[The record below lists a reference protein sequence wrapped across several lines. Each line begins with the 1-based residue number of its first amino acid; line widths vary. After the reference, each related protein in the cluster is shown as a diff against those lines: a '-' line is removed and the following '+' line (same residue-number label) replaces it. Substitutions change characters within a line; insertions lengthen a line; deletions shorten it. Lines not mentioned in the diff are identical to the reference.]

1 MQIKIYDFI
10 SLGEFANLRLFYN
23 KETNS
28 YLCNM
33 LKVNVSDKAVFE
45 IKFDDQSLSKGKI
58 NNKNFDWDIIE
69 IKNNSFHIIKD
80 HKSYKAEVIK
90 ADLNEKKF
98 VISVNGNKYE
108 LEVKD
113 RFDELL
119 HKLGFDKSDSNK
131 INEIKA
137 PMPGLVIDIM
147 VEEGNKVKKGD
158 PVLVLEAMKMENIL
172 KSPCDGIVKSSN
184 VEKGKPVEKN
194 EVLICFE

>member
-1 MQIKIYDFI
+1 
-10 SLGEFANLRLFYN
+10 
-23 KETNS
+23 
-28 YLCNM
+28 M
-33 LKVNVSDKAVFE
+33 LKVKVRNETEFE
-45 IKFDDQSLSKGKI
+45 IEFDAKSSGRGKI
-58 NNKNFDWDIIE
+58 NKNSFDWDVIE

-80 HKSYKAEVIK
+80 HRSYNAEVIK
-90 ADLNEKKF
+90 ADFSEKKF
-98 VISVNGNKYE
+98 IISVNGNKYD

-147 VEEGNKVKKGD
+147 VEENSKVKKGE

-172 KSPCDGIVKSSN
+172 KSPCDGIVKSCN
-184 VEKGKPVEKN
+184 VEKGKSVEKN
-194 EVLICFE
+194 EVLIRFE